1 MPSRTAGGKDRAPAR
16 RHPWLRAGTALALLA
31 LSLLAG
37 CQPAR
42 QQAAPGMFE
51 EWKARAERSRPV
63 VPVHPQQRGQRPT
76 PIPAAGREAGTAP
89 PSPDAAVSA
98 EDREAKKADPRQ
110 DLPSQKVSVRF
121 VDDALP
127 TVLRA
132 LARMAGQN
140 VLISPNVTGT
150 VNLHIENMPWDVVFT
165 GLIDAYGLILRRD
178 GRLLRVLTVDDVKQE
193 VERQGLEQQKTEVAP
208 LHTRAF
214 PIEYADPAEIAAALS
229 PMLSKDGDGKERGS
243 ISVNQHARSLVVTE
257 TEDNMARMAALIATL
272 DRPTPQILIEAHI
285 VETSQDTARELGIQW
300 GGFWR
305 ESLAADRTLAL
316 TPGGVGGVTDQTTG
330 FTTYQAGTKGQNR
343 TGIGTQG
350 FGVDLPAQ
358 AMGNFEPASFG
369 FLLFNNSGDI
379 LDMQLSALQKEGK
392 INILSQ
398 PSIVTLDNNEAVIE
412 SGRDIPF
419 QTIEDNT
426 VKIEY
431 KEATLKLTVTPH
443 VIADTLI
450 KLDLEAKKD
459 EVDFT
464 QSVGGNPTI
473 IKKQAHTQLLVED
486 GATVVIAGLSKERTS
501 RGQTGVP
508 GLQDL
513 PILGRLF
520 RNDTNSSDFEEVLIF
535 ITPHILGNPR
545 PVAGALPAG
554 TATRP

>member
-1 MPSRTAGGKDRAPAR
+1 MPLA
-16 RHPWLRAGTALALLA
+16 ALAALL
-31 LSLLAG
+31 LVG
-37 CQPAR
+37 CQANTQPT
-42 QQAAPGMFE
+42 PGMFE

-63 VPVHPQQRGQRPT
+63 VSAAPHQKQKKPGQPEHT
-76 PIPAAGREAGTAP
+76 SSEV
-89 PSPDAAVSA
+89 DAAKDARRPASPQ
-98 EDREAKKADPRQ
+98 KAQAATASTRQ
-110 DLPSQKVSVRF
+110 DLPSQKISVRF

-132 LARMAGQN
+132 LGRMAGQN
-140 VLISPNVTGT
+140 ILISPSVSGT

-165 GLIDAYGLILRRD
+165 GLIDAYSLVLRRD
-178 GRLLRVLTVDDVKQE
+178 GQLLRVLTMEDVKRE
-193 VERQGLEQQKTEVAP
+193 VERQDLEQQKIKAAP
-208 LHTRAF
+208 LHTRVF
-214 PIEYADPAEIAAALS
+214 PIEYADPAGIAESLK
-229 PMLSKDGDGKERGS
+229 PMLSKDEDGKERGS
-243 ISVNQHARSLVVTE
+243 ITVNQHSRSLIVTE
-257 TEDNMARMAALIATL
+257 TEDNLASMAALIAEL

-300 GGFWR
+300 GGFWQ

-316 TPGGVGGVTDQTTG
+316 TPGGVAGVTDQTTG
-330 FTTYQAGTKGQNR
+330 RTTYQAGTRGQNR

-358 AMGNFEPASFG
+358 AIGNFEPASFG

-392 INILSQ
+392 VNILSQ

-443 VIADTLI
+443 VIADSLI

-501 RGQTGVP
+501 RGKTGVP
-508 GLQDL
+508 GLQNL
-513 PILGRLF
+513 PLFGRLF
-520 RNDTNSSDFEEVLIF
+520 RNDANSSGFEEVLIF
-535 ITPHILGNPR
+535 ITPHVLSTPQ
-545 PVAGALPAG
+545 PASDAPAP
-554 TATRP
+554 TQP